1 MNMNTVRKLW
11 ENSNITLRHPGLV
24 GSVLFDEPMSNHT
37 TFRVGG
43 PADLFVMPSS
53 IEELRAVLDLFS
65 GSDPLVPVSIIGGGS
80 NLLVADRGIRGAVV
94 SLERMNRIERVDQ
107 RGRIAL
113 PASAGEDGVALPAG
127 ADGGGRILVRSGAGA
142 SVKAL
147 TEWCEA
153 ESLSGLERF
162 AGLPGSVGG
171 AVFMNAR
178 CYEISVS
185 DVFFAAEVMYFA
197 SGRYTIEESEY
208 DAAGW
213 DYKKS
218 PFQERSGSDPL
229 VVGDRTALIL
239 SAVFSLKAGD
249 RKAIGVEMEKYV
261 RDREEKGHFRFP
273 SAGSM
278 FKNNHAFG
286 KPSGKLIDEAGLRGF
301 RIGDAQVAPWHGNI
315 VINVGNARAE
325 DLRVLVT
332 EVRKRVEAA
341 TGFLLEPEV
350 IFAGEW

>member
-11 ENSNITLRHPGLV
+11 ENSNITFRYPGLEDA
-24 GSVLFDEPMSNHT
+24 VLFDEPMSNHT

-53 IEELRAVLDLFS
+53 IEELRAVLDLFLPGRAKGCPS
-65 GSDPLVPVSIIGGGS
+65 GASDAMDMPVSLVGGGS
-80 NLLVADRGIRGAVV
+80 NLLVSDRGIRGVV
-94 SLERMNRIERVDQ
+94 ISLEKMNRIERVEQSDT
-107 RGRIAL
+107 I
-113 PASAGEDGVALPAG
+113 EVA
-127 ADGGGRILVRSGAGA
+127 DSGRILVRSGSGA
-142 SVKAL
+142 SMKAL

-185 DVFFAAEVMYFA
+185 DVFFAAEVMYFGP
-197 SGRYTIEESEY
+197 GRYTIEERKY
-208 DAAGW
+208 DVAGW

-218 PFQERSGSDPL
+218 PFQERTGADSL
-229 VVGDRTALIL
+229 VIGDRAALIL
-239 SAVFSLKAGD
+239 SAVFSLKAGNRD
-249 RKAIGVEMEKYV
+249 AIGAEMAKYV
-261 RDREEKGHFRFP
+261 RDREDKGHFRFP

-315 VINVGNARAE
+315 VINAGNARAE
-325 DLRVLVT
+325 DLRALVT
-332 EVRKRVEAA
+332 EVQTRVEAA

>member
-1 MNMNTVRKLW
+1 MNTVRKLW
-11 ENSNITLRHPGLV
+11 ENSNITRRYSGLA
-24 GSVLFDEPMSNHT
+24 GAVLFDEPMSSHT
-37 TFRVGG
+37 TFRAGG

-53 IEELRAVLDLFS
+53 IEELRAVLDLFTGCAAS
-65 GSDPLVPVSIIGGGS
+65 SAGSTAPVPVSLVGGGS
-80 NLLVADRGIRGAVV
+80 NLLVADKGIRGAVV
-94 SLERMNRIERVDQ
+94 SLERMNRIERV
-107 RGRIAL
+107 AL
-113 PASAGEDGVALPAG
+113 PVSADNTDGE
-127 ADGGGRILVRSGAGA
+127 RILVRSGAGA
-142 SVKAL
+142 SMKAL
-147 TEWCEA
+147 TEWCES

-185 DVFFAAEVMYFA
+185 DVFFAAEVMHFD
-197 SGRYTIEESEY
+197 SGRYTIQERKFDS
-208 DAAGW
+208 AGW
-213 DYKKS
+213 AYKKS
-218 PFQERSGSDPL
+218 PFQERTGADPL
-229 VVGDRTALIL
+229 VIGDRASLVL
-239 SAVFSLKAGD
+239 SAVFLLKSGD
-249 RKAIGVEMEKYV
+249 RATIGAEMATYV
-261 RDREEKGHFRFP
+261 RDREDKGHFRFP

-315 VINVGNARAE
+315 VINAGNARAE
-325 DLRVLVT
+325 DLRALVI